1 MRGYFLHHR
10 TKIRNHKFL
19 DPCLFKR
26 SSNRVLQRRNRGA
39 PAFALISDHETW
51 VEANFRETQVTPMRA
66 GQEATIS
73 IDTYPGRVF
82 KAHVTSMSP
91 GAGSA
96 GDHLQH
102 SLRFADVR

>member
-1 MRGYFLHHR
+1 
-10 TKIRNHKFL
+10 
-19 DPCLFKR
+19 
-26 SSNRVLQRRNRGA
+26 
-39 PAFALISDHETW
+39 
-51 VEANFRETQVTPMRA
+51 MRA

-102 SLRFADVR
+102 SLRLADVP